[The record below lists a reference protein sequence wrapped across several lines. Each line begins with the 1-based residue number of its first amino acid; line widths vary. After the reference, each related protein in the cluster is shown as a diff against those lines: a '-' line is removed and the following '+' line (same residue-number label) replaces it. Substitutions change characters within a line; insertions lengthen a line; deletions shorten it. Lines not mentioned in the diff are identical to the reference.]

1 VNFSILTPGRR
12 HAVLAAVL
20 LALLAA
26 GCSSSSNRPK
36 PAELA
41 DFKATLSPRT
51 AWTVAVGAARGAPLK
66 PAVLDNAVYAA
77 AGDGSIVRV
86 APDNGQVAWRISAG
100 TPLTSGV
107 GSDGFVVAV
116 GTPRGEVLAFGA
128 DGKPLWRAQ
137 VTSDVR
143 SPPLVGRGLVIVR
156 STDHRVNAFEADSGK
171 RRWTFSRATPPLTL
185 RAPSAMAFAGDSVVV
200 PLPGG
205 RVVALSLSNGAAR
218 WEAAVAEPRGTTEV
232 ERLTDVVG
240 TLAVGGRDLCAAA
253 YQGRLTCVDNGNGN
267 LRWARDVPAGAGV
280 AMDERNVY
288 GVDGTDAVVAHA
300 RSTGASVWRNTG
312 LSHRGLSSPGVLPQ
326 AVVVG
331 DGRGYLHFLR
341 PESGEFAARL
351 RPDSSAIVAPP
362 ALWAGSVIILT
373 QDGTLARVDL
383 DR

>member
-1 VNFSILTPGRR
+1 MNFSILTPGRR

-200 PLPGG
+200 PPAMRSGPCRPSVKGAPGQMEAGPVVLP
-205 RVVALSLSNGAAR
+205 
-218 WEAAVAEPRGTTEV
+218 
-232 ERLTDVVG
+232 
-240 TLAVGGRDLCAAA
+240 
-253 YQGRLTCVDNGNGN
+253 
-267 LRWARDVPAGAGV
+267 GAGV
-280 AMDERNVY
+280 PEQPP
-288 GVDGTDAVVAHA
+288 VD
-300 RSTGASVWRNTG
+300 STTEM
-312 LSHRGLSSPGVLPQ
+312 LSKHHQLSP
-326 AVVVG
+326 
-331 DGRGYLHFLR
+331 
-341 PESGEFAARL
+341 AA
-351 RPDSSAIVAPP
+351 
-362 ALWAGSVIILT
+362 
-373 QDGTLARVDL
+373 
-383 DR
+383 

>member
-185 RAPSAMAFAGDSVVV
+185 RAPSAMA
-200 PLPGG
+200 
-205 RVVALSLSNGAAR
+205 
-218 WEAAVAEPRGTTEV
+218 
-232 ERLTDVVG
+232 
-240 TLAVGGRDLCAAA
+240 
-253 YQGRLTCVDNGNGN
+253 
-267 LRWARDVPAGAGV
+267 
-280 AMDERNVY
+280 
-288 GVDGTDAVVAHA
+288 
-300 RSTGASVWRNTG
+300 STGASVWRNTG